1 MIARRPSAAHA
12 QARERERERERAPE
26 ASAAPEL
33 ESYVAAAVAG
43 DERARARLVEA
54 LLPRARNLVRFLV
67 RGDAESDDIVQDA
80 LVIMLER
87 LASYRGEARLE
98 RWADGV
104 VMRVTLHHLR
114 RLRRRLRRFV
124 SRPPEELESQP
135 DVLVPAPVL
144 RSYAARR
151 EVIAALDRLPYK
163 QRHALVL
170 HHVLGMTVHEVA
182 AELGVPHETLHSRLR
197 AGMKTLRRSSRRLH
211 LLREGDEL

>member
-1 MIARRPSAAHA
+1 M
-12 QARERERERERAPE
+12 
-26 ASAAPEL
+26 
-33 ESYVAAAVAG
+33 
-43 DERARARLVEA
+43 
-54 LLPRARNLVRFLV
+54 LPRARNLVRFLV
-67 RGDAESDDIVQDA
+67 RGDAEVDDIVQDA

-87 LASYRGEARLE
+87 LGSYRGEAPLE

-124 SRPPEELESQP
+124 SRPPDELEAQA
-135 DVLVPAPVL
+135 DGMVPAPAL

-182 AELGVPHETLHSRLR
+182 SELGVPHETLHSRLR
-197 AGMKTLRRSSRRLH
+197 AGMQRLRRNSRRLH
-211 LLREGDEL
+211 LLREGEES

>member
-1 MIARRPSAAHA
+1 MIARRPATARAHA
-12 QARERERERERAPE
+12 REGAQAGADPV
-26 ASAAPEL
+26 PPL
-33 ESYVAAAVAG
+33 ESYVAAACAG

-67 RGDAESDDIVQDA
+67 RGDAEVDDIVQDA
-80 LVIMLER
+80 LVIVLER
-87 LASYRGEARLE
+87 LATFRGEARLE

-124 SRPPEELESQP
+124 SRPPDELEEES
-135 DVLVPAPVL
+135 VVPAPAL

-151 EVIAALDRLPYK
+151 EMIAALDRLPYK

-170 HHVLGMTVHEVA
+170 HHVLGMTVQEAA
-182 AELGVPHETLHSRLR
+182 AELGVPQETLHSRLR
-197 AGMKTLRRSSRRLH
+197 VGMQRLRRSSRRLH
-211 LLREGDEL
+211 LLREGEDL